1 MDLVIIEEMKEL
13 FILFIIKEIKF
24 MINGMIN

>member
-24 MINGMIN
+24 VINGMIN